1 MKILHYFLGFP
12 PYRTGGLTKFAFDL
26 MQSQA
31 ETGHDVS
38 ALWPGRM
45 PLVFKKMRIRQ
56 GNAVSGVANYEL
68 INPMPVPLNE
78 GIRDIVAYTASRD
91 ADVFTRFLKEI
102 RPETIHIHTLM
113 GLPRE
118 FLEVARSLGIRTVFT
133 SHDYFG
139 LCPKVILYRHGEV
152 CDDDNHCADCVE
164 CNRQALSLKK
174 IALMQSPLYRKM
186 KDSLV
191 LKKLRN
197 MHRLKF
203 AQEQASPKA
212 NVAQENSNCTASA
225 YSKLRTYYVQMLSL
239 VDVFHF
245 NSSETESIYRK
256 YLQPKASRVISITH
270 KDIADNRFLALKK
283 KKSENLRL
291 TYLGP
296 AKSFKGFFVMKKA
309 LDELWKSGNQNF
321 ELHLFCPV
329 ENCAPY
335 MRVENRKFRYSEL
348 EQIFDDTDVLL
359 VPSVWHETF
368 GFTVLEALS
377 YGVPV
382 IVSDHVGAKDL
393 VGNNGIVV
401 KAGSVDELKS
411 AVLMAKS
418 NLDKLTANVQTNS
431 HIKDWNSFL
440 QDVDSLYRG
449 E

>member
-31 ETGHDVS
+31 KTGHEVS

-45 PLVFKKMRIRQ
+45 PLVFKKMWIRQ
-56 GNAVSGVANYEL
+56 GNAVGGVANYEL
-68 INPMPVPLNE
+68 INPMPVPLDE
-78 GIRDIVAYTASRD
+78 GIQDIATYTASRD
-91 ADVFTRFLKEI
+91 ADVFIRFLKEI
-102 RPETIHIHTLM
+102 RPEAIHIHTLM

-118 FLEVARSLGIRTVFT
+118 FLEVARTLGIRTVFT

-139 LCPKVILYRHGEV
+139 LCPKVIFYRHGEV
-152 CDDDNHCADCVE
+152 CDDDHHCADCVE

-174 IALMQSPLYRKM
+174 IALMQSPLYRKL

-191 LKKLRN
+191 FKKLRSI
-197 MHRLKF
+197 HRLKF
-203 AQEQASPKA
+203 AQEQASPNA
-212 NVAQENSNCTASA
+212 NSVQGDLKRLAAA
-225 YSKLRTYYVQMLSL
+225 YSRLRSYYVQMLSL
-239 VDVFHF
+239 MDVFHF

-256 YLQPKASRVISITH
+256 YLQPKSSKVISITH
-270 KDIADNRFLALKK
+270 KDIADNRILALKK
-283 KKSENLRL
+283 EKNENLRL

-309 LDELWKSGNQNF
+309 LDELWQSGIRNF

-329 ENCAPY
+329 ENSASY
-335 MRVENRKFRYSEL
+335 MHVENRRFQYSEL
-348 EQIFDDTDVLL
+348 KQIFANTDVLL

-382 IVSDHVGAKDL
+382 VVSDHVGAKDL

-411 AVLMAKS
+411 AILMVKS
-418 NLDKLTANVQTNS
+418 NLEKLTANVQTDCR
-431 HIKDWNSFL
+431 IKDWNSFL
-440 QDVDSLYRG
+440 LEIETLYRR
-449 E
+449 